1 MQLLAGLSK
10 TMFVKFLAQEV
21 PRQVLTARSP
31 TTAGYVGHLH
41 LPAPLFQPRWRVVDT
56 GPAGHGPGVGRVA
69 ELPWHAPQVA
79 AEYFKNTTLL
89 LVGVICVAAAVEKWN
104 LHKRIALRMVLMAG
118 AKPGM

>member
-1 MQLLAGLSK
+1 M
-10 TMFVKFLAQEV
+10 V
-21 PRQVLTARSP
+21 
-31 TTAGYVGHLH
+31 GYFDNRH
-41 LPAPLFQPRWRVVDT
+41 LPASCSPASLIENRFDWVWPIL
-56 GPAGHGPGVGRVA
+56 PAGAGPWVLGPGGWLTCLA
-69 ELPWHAPQVA
+69 SLQVA

>member
-1 MQLLAGLSK
+1 MTK
-10 TMFVKFLAQEV
+10 
-21 PRQVLTARSP
+21 P
-31 TTAGYVGHLH
+31 H
-41 LPAPLFQPRWRVVDT
+41 LPASPSPASGSQNTPYWPWLFPSLWLTSPLS
-56 GPAGHGPGVGRVA
+56 
-69 ELPWHAPQVA
+69 LQVA